1 MCHPEPVEGR
11 LMHNLLLAVLLAQAA
26 PGIPSLDYFLGT
38 WQCNGTF
45 PSTGKTIAST
55 MRFEHDLG
63 GAAIVKHHDDAAPNV
78 YHAIEAWNF
87 EATPGLFNNAVA
99 DNFGGVRIFSS
110 DGWHGDVL
118 TWSSAAAVN
127 PSQQFVYTRLSQTS
141 MRVDWQVSRDGSHYI
156 VGDTL
161 TCTRNSAQ

>member
-11 LMHNLLLAVLLAQAA
+11 LMHNLLLAVLLAQTA

-38 WQCNGTF
+38 WQCSGSF

-55 MRFEHDLG
+55 MHFEHDLG

-78 YHAIEAWNF
+78 YHAIEAWNY
-87 EATPGLFNNAVA
+87 EATPGLFNDAVA

-161 TCTRNSAQ
+161 TCTRNGTQ